1 MKTLGDLIT
10 RAARFT
16 PDETALVFG
25 EVRFS
30 HRQHLER
37 ARRLSSALHRSGC
50 ARQDTVSILS
60 MNCTEYAEVFSA
72 AWLSGY
78 VLGTVNFRLAGPEI
92 QWILGDTRP
101 RVLIFE
107 AQYAVMINAMREALG
122 FVSSFVCIGAGS
134 DRCPEWAR
142 DYEAFLASGSVEG
155 APFEAEPDD
164 IAHIIYTSGTTGRPK
179 GVMRS
184 HRNELAVANCVCVV
198 MDVRPGGRMLE
209 VMPMFHAGAQSSM
222 LAQMWRGGE
231 IHIHRAFDP
240 AAVLRAVEA
249 ERITHLH
256 LVPLMVQAIVD
267 EPEFDRFDVSSVET
281 IFYAAAPMPVPVL
294 QRALSRF
301 GPVFV
306 NGWGQTEGTGT
317 ALPKRL
323 HSTEGPDAAL
333 LGSIG
338 HPYALTE
345 IRIVDDQGRDC
356 PRGVVGELWMRGEA
370 VMVGYWNNPEATR
383 EAFHDGWLKTGDLG
397 RFDDCERIFLV
408 DRKKDMIISGGENIY
423 SQEVERAVAENP
435 AIAHVAVIGQPDA
448 RWGESVVACVV
459 LTPGHTATED
469 DIIRDTAT
477 RIASYKKPKRVLF
490 LDAMPTMPNG
500 KIDKKALR
508 VMLSEAGD

>member
-1 MKTLGDLIT
+1 MRTLGDLIT

-25 EVRFS
+25 DVRFT
-30 HRQHLER
+30 HRQHLDR
-37 ARRLSSALHRSGC
+37 AHRLSSALYLDGC
-50 ARQDTVSILS
+50 KHQETVSILS
-60 MNCTEYAEVFSA
+60 MNSTQYAEVFSA
-72 AWLSGY
+72 AWLGGFI
-78 VLGTVNFRLAGPEI
+78 LGTLNFRLAAPELE
-92 QWILGDTRP
+92 WILNDTRP

-107 AQYAVMINAMREALG
+107 AQYAEMIDTMRPHLT
-122 FVSSFVCIGAGS
+122 FVSTFVCIGQAP
-134 DRCPEWAR
+134 DWAQ
-142 DYEAFLASGSVEG
+142 DYEVFLAKGSPNG
-155 APFEAEPDD
+155 APHDVKPDD

-184 HRNELAVANCVCVV
+184 HRNELAIANCVCVV

-231 IHIHRAFDP
+231 IHIHRTFAP
-240 AAVLRAVEA
+240 AAVLHTVEK

-267 EPEFDRFDVSSVET
+267 EPDFERYDVSSVET

-294 QRALSRF
+294 QRALARF

-317 ALPKRL
+317 ALPKHL
-323 HSTEGPDAAL
+323 HSTSGPQVAL

-345 IRIVDDQGRDC
+345 IRIVDDQGKDC
-356 PRGVVGELWMRGEA
+356 PAGSVGELWIRGDA
-370 VMVGYWNNPEATR
+370 IMVGYWNNPEATR
-383 EAFHDGWLKTGDLG
+383 EVLQDGWLKTGDLG
-397 RFDDCERIFLV
+397 RFDECERIFLV

-435 AIAHVAVIGQPDA
+435 AVANVAVIGAPDE
-448 RWGESVVACVV
+448 RWGEVVMACVV
-459 LTPGHTATED
+459 LHPDRTANEA
-469 DIIRDTAT
+469 DIIADAAT
-477 RIASYKKPKRVLF
+477 RIASYKKPKKVIF

-500 KIDKKALR
+500 KIDKKVLR
-508 VMLSEAGD
+508 TQFAQRIVGTPS